1 MINMSFA
8 DIKVIA
14 KIGEDWSYQETNMF
28 MSWLKKHPSVKYDVV
43 EENFNIHSIDEV
55 KEYIHLFNHRPIF
68 VSDVFSLNM
77 LQGDNTIK
85 TVEIDLKSVMGIIE
99 KRNPFSHIS
108 NQYSAAVV
116 NGTLGKSLVV
126 NSEELTLGG
135 GDDLIVAQNLSD
147 GNLKFILVT
156 IK

>member
-68 VSDVFSLNM
+68 VSDVFFLEYASGR
-77 LQGDNTIK
+77 QHYK
-85 TVEIDLKSVMGIIE
+85 
-99 KRNPFSHIS
+99 
-108 NQYSAAVV
+108 
-116 NGTLGKSLVV
+116 NGRDRS
-126 NSEELTLGG
+126 
-135 GDDLIVAQNLSD
+135 
-147 GNLKFILVT
+147 
-156 IK
+156 